1 VEANV
6 KAIETV
12 GLGKTYDNGVRA
24 LHDLSFSVEAGKIF
38 GLLGPNGAGKSTT
51 VRLLNGTLA
60 PTEGQSMVLGRESR
74 TQDLRTETA
83 TVAELAQMY
92 EHMTVAENL
101 RFFAVLYEITPADAV
116 RRIEELLGRLHL
128 QDRRDDKL
136 GSLSTGLKKRVH
148 LVRALLHRP
157 RIVFFDEPTSG
168 LDPESAREVVE
179 LIETMAREEGTTV
192 LLCTHNLPLA
202 EGICDEF
209 GFLAEGRLVRY
220 GSKSELLESVMP
232 ERRVRL
238 MTDAGEEL
246 YSYTE
251 PGEVNRLV
259 QMAIDG
265 GRIIREVRQVVPSLE
280 DAYFHYVGRSGSA
293 GTART
298 DVHAEGRR
306 NHELVEN

>member
-1 VEANV
+1 M

-12 GLGKTYDNGVRA
+12 ELGKTYDNGVKA
-24 LHDLSFSVEAGKIF
+24 LQGLSFTIEEGEIF

-60 PTEGQSMVLGRESR
+60 PTEGQSTVLGRESR
-74 TQDLRTETA
+74 TQELRTETA

-101 RFFAVLYEITPADAV
+101 AFFAVLYDIGPADAA

-128 QDRRDDKL
+128 LDRKDDKL
-136 GSLSTGLKKRVH
+136 GSLSTGLKKRVQ
-148 LVRALLHRP
+148 LVRALLHHP

-202 EGICDEF
+202 EGICDGF
-209 GFLAEGRLVRY
+209 GFLAQGRLVRY
-220 GSKSELLESVMP
+220 GSKRELLESVMS
-232 ERRVRL
+232 ERQVRL
-238 MTDAGEEL
+238 LTDAGEEL
-246 YSYTE
+246 HSYTE
-251 PGEVNRLV
+251 PRDVNRLV
-259 QMAIDG
+259 RRAIED

-280 DAYFHYVGRSGSA
+280 DAYFHFVGRNGSA
-293 GTART
+293 ESTKVDMT
-298 DVHAEGRR
+298 FNKRR
-306 NHELVEN
+306 EEHELVEN

>member
-1 VEANV
+1 V
-6 KAIETV
+6 KAIETM
-12 GLGKTYDNGVRA
+12 GLGKRYDNGVRA
-24 LHDLSFSVEAGKIF
+24 LHDLSFSIEEGTIF

-74 TQDLRTETA
+74 TQELRTETA

-101 RFFAVLYEITPADAV
+101 GFFAVLYEITPADAAG
-116 RRIEELLGRLHL
+116 RIEELLGRLHL
-128 QDRRDDKL
+128 EDRKNDKL

-202 EGICDEF
+202 EGICDGF
-209 GFLAEGRLVRY
+209 GFLARGRLVRY
-220 GSKSELLESVMP
+220 GSKGELLDSVMP

-238 MTDAGEEL
+238 VTDAGEEL
-246 YSYTE
+246 YTYSE
-251 PGEVNRLV
+251 PDEVNRLV
-259 QMAIDG
+259 RKAMDDG
-265 GRIIREVRQVVPSLE
+265 RLIREVRQVVPSLE
-280 DAYFHYVGRSGSA
+280 DAYFHFVGRSSSA
-293 GTART
+293 GTARNDAYT
-298 DVHAEGRR
+298 EGRLS
-306 NHELVEN
+306 HELVEN

>member
-1 VEANV
+1 M

-202 EGICDEF
+202 EGICDGF

>member
-1 VEANV
+1 M

-12 GLGKTYDNGVRA
+12 ELGKTYDNGVKA
-24 LHDLSFSVEAGKIF
+24 LQGLSFTIEEGEIF

-60 PTEGQSMVLGRESR
+60 PTEGHSTVLGRESR
-74 TQDLRTETA
+74 TQELRTETA

-101 RFFAVLYEITPADAV
+101 AFFAVLYDIGPADAA

-128 QDRRDDKL
+128 LDRKDDKL
-136 GSLSTGLKKRVH
+136 GSLSTGLKKRVQ
-148 LVRALLHRP
+148 LVRALLHHP

-202 EGICDEF
+202 EGICDGF
-209 GFLAEGRLVRY
+209 GFLAQGRLVRY
-220 GSKSELLESVMP
+220 GSKRELLESVMS
-232 ERRVRL
+232 ERQVRL
-238 MTDAGEEL
+238 LTDAGEEL
-246 YSYTE
+246 HSYTE
-251 PGEVNRLV
+251 PRDVNRLV
-259 QMAIDG
+259 RRAIED

-280 DAYFHYVGRSGSA
+280 DAYFHFVGRNGSA
-293 GTART
+293 ESTKVDMT
-298 DVHAEGRR
+298 FNKRR
-306 NHELVEN
+306 EEHELVEN

>member
-1 VEANV
+1 M
-6 KAIETV
+6 KAIETE

-24 LHDLSFSVEAGKIF
+24 LSGLSFGIEEGEIF

-60 PTEGQSMVLGRESR
+60 PTEGRSTVLGRESR
-74 TQDLRTETA
+74 TQELRAETS

-101 RFFAVLYEITPADAV
+101 QFFAILYDIPPANAAC
-116 RRIEELLGRLHL
+116 RIDELLARLHVL
-128 QDRRDDKL
+128 DRKDHKL

-148 LVRALLHRP
+148 LARALLHRP

-179 LIETMAREEGTTV
+179 LIETMAREEATTV

-202 EGICDEF
+202 EGICDSF
-209 GFLAEGRLVRY
+209 GFLAGGRLIRY
-220 GSKSELLESVMP
+220 GRKRELLEAVMP
-232 ERRVRL
+232 ERQIRL
-238 MTDAGEEL
+238 VTDAGEETHP
-246 YSYTE
+246 YTK
-251 PGEVNRLV
+251 PMDVNRLV
-259 QMAIDG
+259 QQAMDG

-280 DAYFHYVGRSGSA
+280 DAYFHFVGRTGSGNGIKS
-293 GTART
+293 
-298 DVHAEGRR
+298 DVVHIEGRK
-306 NHELVEN
+306 NHEMVAN

>member
-1 VEANV
+1 M

-202 EGICDEF
+202 EGICDGF

-280 DAYFHYVGRSGSA
+280 DAYFHFVGRSGSA
-293 GTART
+293 GTARI